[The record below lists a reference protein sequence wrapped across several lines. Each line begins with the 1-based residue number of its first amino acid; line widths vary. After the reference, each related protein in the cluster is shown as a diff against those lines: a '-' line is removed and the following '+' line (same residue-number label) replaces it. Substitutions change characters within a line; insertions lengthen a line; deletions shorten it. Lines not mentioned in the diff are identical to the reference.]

1 MDNRIIIGLVVGLT
15 FATTTYVWNSQKFN
29 KTLKWILTL
38 FMAFP
43 PLQWATIIIVLIFKS
58 FDTFNSE
65 SENKL
70 RTSKSSINDLIDL
83 KNKGLI
89 SENEF
94 KQKVEILEA
103 NKIDIKI
110 KQSDEYKKLK
120 GLFES
125 NILTEEE
132 FNDKVKM
139 LYGVHNHYNN
149 VKTNTVEENI
159 KKDIELSYEK
169 NENQTSANKLINLFS
184 FDGRITRSMFF
195 SRLILEFI
203 LFILSLFL
211 FKLIFF
217 RNTSEMINS
226 SLYSIF
232 SIIIM
237 ITHFWFWFAQGAKRC
252 HDLGKS
258 GWWQLIPFYI
268 LWMLF
273 QKGDYFKNQ
282 YGNPVN

>member
-1 MDNRIIIGLVVGLT
+1 MDNRIIVGLVVGLT

-38 FMAFP
+38 FIAFP

-58 FDTFNSE
+58 FDTFNTE

-103 NKIDIKI
+103 DKIDVKI

-132 FNDKVKM
+132 FNNKVRI
-139 LYGVHNHYNN
+139 LYSVHNHN
-149 VKTNTVEENI
+149 VKPNDLEDKSKE
-159 KKDIELSYEK
+159 DS
-169 NENQTSANKLINLFS
+169 NENYKKAEVEKKSLLNKLTDLYS
-184 FDGRITRSMFF
+184 FDGRLNANTFF
-195 SRLILEFI
+195 IRLL
-203 LFILSLFL
+203 LSFL
-211 FKLIFF
+211 FYIFL
-217 RNTSEMINS
+217 TIINMLLLVRTNNIKISS
-226 SLYSIF
+226 SL
-232 SIIIM
+232 SIIWM
-237 ITHFWFWFAQGAKRC
+237 IIYFWFLFAQGAKRC

-273 QKGDYFKNQ
+273 QKGEYFKNQ
-282 YGNPVN
+282 YGSPIN

>member
-1 MDNRIIIGLVVGLT
+1 MDNRIIVGLVVGLT

-38 FMAFP
+38 FIAFP

-58 FDTFNSE
+58 FDTFNTE

-103 NKIDIKI
+103 DKIDVKI

-132 FNDKVKM
+132 FNNKVRI
-139 LYGVHNHYNN
+139 LYSVHNHN
-149 VKTNTVEENI
+149 VKPNDLEDKSKE
-159 KKDIELSYEK
+159 DS
-169 NENQTSANKLINLFS
+169 NENYKKAEVEKKSLLNKLTDLYS
-184 FDGRITRSMFF
+184 FDGRLNANTFF
-195 SRLILEFI
+195 IRLL
-203 LFILSLFL
+203 LSFL
-211 FKLIFF
+211 FYIFLTIVNMLLLV
-217 RNTSEMINS
+217 RTNNIKISS
-226 SLYSIF
+226 SL
-232 SIIIM
+232 SIIWM
-237 ITHFWFWFAQGAKRC
+237 IIYFWFLFAQGAKRC

-273 QKGDYFKNQ
+273 QKGEYFKNQ
-282 YGNPVN
+282 YGSPIN